1 MLPSMI
7 WVAKNLYFFNCLL
20 DGAHTTKD
28 QKITA
33 TASYTKTETS
43 KAFKLNAKTNG
54 NGKLTYQTSNKSVA
68 AVDANGK
75 VTVKAPGKTTIT
87 VKAAAT
93 DTYKTA
99 TKKITITVA
108 PKKQRIALNN
118 KKAAQLTVKWNKNK
132 KVSGYEFVY
141 ADNKNFKKAKTVRKS
156 NATTYTVKKLK
167 TGKTYYV
174 KARAYK
180 TVAGKQI
187 YGAFSSVK
195 KATIK

>member
-1 MLPSMI
+1 MI

-54 NGKLTYQTSNKSVA
+54 NGKLTYQTSDKSVV

-75 VTVKAPGKTTIT
+75 VTVKAPGKATIT

-93 DTYKTA
+93 DTYKAA

-118 KKAAQLTVKWNKNK
+118 KKAAQLTVKWDKNK